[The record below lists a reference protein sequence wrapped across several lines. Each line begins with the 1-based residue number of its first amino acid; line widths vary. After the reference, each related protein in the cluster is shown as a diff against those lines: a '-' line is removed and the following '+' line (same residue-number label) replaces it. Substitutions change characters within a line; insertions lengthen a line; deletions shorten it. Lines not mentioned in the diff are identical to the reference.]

1 MTARR
6 LAVGVL
12 LAAGVAIFLVAR
24 GGDDRYMARVVL
36 EDSGGLRKG
45 SNVRVDGAPAGTV
58 TKLELDGEDR
68 AVAELRLDEGAAPIG
83 QNAKALVQA
92 DGFFGERYVELT
104 RGDVGTPARDGAT
117 IPVNRT
123 AVSVRVDDV
132 IDTLDVDTRSA
143 LQAFLAE
150 QGTALVGRGQD
161 VREVL
166 DALPPGL
173 AQTGELLDAF
183 SKDNEALG
191 RLVERSDRVVAS
203 VARERKQLGRL
214 IAGAGDTL
222 DVLASRRAGL
232 RETVRRAPAT
242 LRSARRTLVSLDRA
256 AVPLIPAAR
265 GLRQTAPAL
274 QRTLKELPSF
284 TADAVPALKSV
295 ARVAPKL
302 QTLADEGTAPV
313 QRIRPLALE
322 LASYSNGA
330 LGPFTDTLAQATPD
344 LFGVME
350 GWARSTQGRDASS
363 RIFRFGA
370 TAGSD
375 IFGLLLQSPAE
386 RKRRARRSEAPG
398 STPPAL
404 RPEPAPPSSP
414 NVPTAPIA
422 PPEQPRGLLPQVT
435 DLLPAELGKTVDGL
449 LPKPTQRPASPSATG
464 DLLDYLLGP

>member
-6 LAVGVL
+6 IAVGVL
-12 LAAGVAIFLVAR
+12 LAAGVAIFLVFR
-24 GGDDRYMARVVL
+24 GGDDRYMTQVVL
-36 EDSGGLRKG
+36 EDTGGLRKG

-58 TKLELDGEDR
+58 AKLELDDQDR
-68 AVAELRLDEGAAPIG
+68 AVAEIRLDPGAAPVG
-83 QNAKALVQA
+83 QDAKALVQA

-104 RGDVGTPARDGAT
+104 RGNVDKPARDGAT
-117 IPVNRT
+117 IPMSRT

-150 QGTALVGRGQD
+150 QGSALVGRGKD

-183 SKDNEALG
+183 SRDNEALG

-214 IAGAGDTL
+214 IAAAGDTL
-222 DVLASRRAGL
+222 DVLASRREGL
-232 RETVRRAPAT
+232 RETVQRAPAT
-242 LRSARRTLVSLDRA
+242 LRSARSTLVSLDRA
-256 AVPLIPAAR
+256 ADPLIPAAR
-265 GLRQTAPAL
+265 GLRRTAPAL
-274 QRTLKELPSF
+274 RRTLEELPSF

-295 ARVAPKL
+295 ATVAPKL

-322 LASYSNGA
+322 LASYSNAA
-330 LGPFTDTLAQATPD
+330 LGPFTDTLAKATPD

-370 TAGSD
+370 TTGSD
-375 IFGLLLQSPAE
+375 IFGLLLQSPAD
-386 RKRRARRSEAPG
+386 RKRRARRGAGSG

-404 RPEPAPPSSP
+404 RPEPAAAPSSK
-414 NVPTAPIA
+414 APSA
-422 PPEQPRGLLPQVT
+422 SEPSRGLVPQVT
-435 DLLPAELGKTVDGL
+435 DLLPGALGKTAGEL
-449 LPKPTQRPASPSATG
+449 LPKTTQRPASPSATG
-464 DLLDYLLGP
+464 NLLDYLLGP

>member
-6 LAVGVL
+6 IAVGVL

-24 GGDDRYMARVVL
+24 GGDDRYMTRVVL

-58 TKLELDGEDR
+58 AKLELDGQDR
-68 AVAELRLDEGAAPIG
+68 AIAELRLDEGAAPVG

-92 DGFFGERYVELT
+92 DGFFGERYIELT
-104 RGDVGTPARDGAT
+104 RGDVGRPAGDGAT
-117 IPVNRT
+117 IPESRT

-143 LQAFLAE
+143 LQVFLAE
-150 QGTALVGRGQD
+150 QGSALVGRGQD
-161 VREVL
+161 LRDVL

-183 SKDNEALG
+183 SRDNEALG

-214 IAGAGDTL
+214 VAGAGDTL

-232 RETVRRAPAT
+232 RETVQRAPAT
-242 LRSARRTLVSLDRA
+242 LRSARSTLVSLDRA
-256 AVPLIPAAR
+256 ADPLIPAAQ
-265 GLRQTAPAL
+265 GLRRTAPFL
-274 QRTLKELPSF
+274 KRTLDELPSF
-284 TADAVPALKSV
+284 TDDAVPALKSV
-295 ARVAPKL
+295 AKVAPKL
-302 QTLADEGTAPV
+302 QKLADEGTAPV

-322 LASYSNGA
+322 LASYSDSA
-330 LGPFTDTLAQATPD
+330 LGPFTDTLAKGTPD

-370 TAGSD
+370 TTGSD
-375 IFGLLLQSPAE
+375 IFAALLQTPAE
-386 RKRRARRSEAPG
+386 RKRRARRGDE
-398 STPPAL
+398 PPAL
-404 RPEPAPPSSP
+404 RPEPTPNASPQTPAAP
-414 NVPTAPIA
+414 VPAAT
-422 PPEQPRGLLPQVT
+422 PEKPRGLVPQLTDILPG
-435 DLLPAELGKTVDGL
+435 DLGKTVDAL